1 MVLPVNGERQN
12 REALCASRLHAA
24 VGRRS
29 IAVWANLRELCRR
42 ARHHGATLASVGLH
56 ATPNTRIRSA
66 IGSVGATLRTL
77 AFAKV
82 IPQGIFGNDFAPV
95 SLLQPVRRGSYGLIE
110 FQASQFSI

>member
-1 MVLPVNGERQN
+1 MPGIMKRRLQ
-12 REALCASRLHAA
+12 ASA
-24 VGRRS
+24 
-29 IAVWANLRELCRR
+29 C
-42 ARHHGATLASVGLH
+42 
-56 ATPNTRIRSA
+56 TPLRIRRD